1 MVGVTAVYRTPATDT
16 LAMSAI
22 HEFQTGRRTRGFTL
36 LELLIAM
43 AVAAILLAIAT
54 PSYRSVV
61 QRNSIAANVNDLVG
75 DVNYAR
81 SEAVTRGQDVYI
93 CSSTNQLDCNG
104 GENWSSGWVVYAA
117 TDPSTSSPVP
127 TADNRLRV
135 RGRTTADFELAANG
149 DSLRFNSNG
158 FAMAGNT
165 FTAKAGDVSRTTT
178 ISVAATGRVEINRDS
193 PS

>member
-1 MVGVTAVYRTPATDT
+1 
-16 LAMSAI
+16 MSAVN
-22 HEFQTGRRTRGFTL
+22 EFQTGGRTRGFTL
-36 LELLIAM
+36 LELLISI
-43 AVAAILLAIAT
+43 AVAAILLAIAV

-75 DVNYAR
+75 DLNYAR

-93 CSSTNQLDCNG
+93 CSSTDQLKCNG

-127 TADNRLRV
+127 TPDNRLRV
-135 RGRTTADFELAANG
+135 RGRTTVDFELAANG
-149 DSLRFNSNG
+149 DSLRFNSSG
-158 FAMAGNT
+158 FAMAGST
-165 FTAKAGDVSRTTT
+165 FTAKASDVPRTTE
-178 ISVAATGRVEINRDS
+178 ISVAATGRVEINRNN